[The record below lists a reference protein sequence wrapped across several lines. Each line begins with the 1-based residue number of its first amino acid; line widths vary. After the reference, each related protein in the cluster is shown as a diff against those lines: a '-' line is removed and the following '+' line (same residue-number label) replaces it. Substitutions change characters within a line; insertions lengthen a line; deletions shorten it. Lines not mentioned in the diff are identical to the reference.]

1 VSIRLFDGVD
11 PDIGTE
17 VPTHRMSDCIGNLSA
32 DYNNEV
38 RRSSAHRRPDITIPA
53 RSQNRFIGRSPSKPI
68 AGAIERCNARINQPD
83 ARTAHFVQELEL
95 VCDASRG
102 LRFPGFQ

>member
-11 PDIGTE
+11 PHIGTE

-68 AGAIERCNARINQPD
+68 ATLNGFTFFFTFEQKPSRPFFLLFER
-83 ARTAHFVQELEL
+83 
-95 VCDASRG
+95 
-102 LRFPGFQ
+102 